1 MKILFWSLFATGI
14 VSLISLIGVLFLAI
28 KTEKLNKI
36 IFLLVGFSAGAL
48 MGDAFIHLI
57 PEGFEEGEENFPIF
71 ILVGFCLFFILER
84 VIRWRHC
91 HKEGGRCET
100 HSFTYL
106 SLVGDALHNF
116 IDGLVIAASFAF
128 DFNLGLATSIAVVLH
143 EIPQEI
149 GDFSILIYGGF
160 SRNKALLFNFL
171 SALFAVAGAIFG
183 FLLVKNIGE
192 AINPLLAITAGGFIY
207 IAAADLVPELHKE
220 SRNKIVAFS
229 FLFFLLGLTLM
240 YFLKMFLE

>member
-1 MKILFWSLFATGI
+1 MKILFWSLFATVI
-14 VSLISLIGVLFLAI
+14 VSLISLIGVFFLAI

-57 PEGFEEGEENFPIF
+57 PEGFEENKDFFPVF
-71 ILVGFCLFFILER
+71 VLTGFCLFFLLES
-84 VIRWRHC
+84 VIHWRHC
-91 HKEGGRCET
+91 HKESGHCKT

-116 IDGLVIAASFAF
+116 IDGLVITASFAF
-128 DFNLGLATSIAVVLH
+128 DFNLGIATSVAVVLH

-207 IAAADLVPELHKE
+207 IAAADLVPELHRE
-220 SRNKIVAFS
+220 RRNKIVAFS
-229 FLFFLLGLTLM
+229 FLFFIFGVALM
-240 YFLKMFLE
+240 YFLKIFLE